1 MGLLSFIDD
10 FISNPLADDSI
21 PRAKKYSKVAEKVK
35 GKISTRY
42 FNKDEDTKYSGG
54 GARDIP
60 WKSKNPDLMMKAI
73 QSRIMDI
80 RNDLREHGFTRD
92 ANDLDQIWDWLYDY
106 EKVVLSKM
114 SEKEQEKYY
123 QISGYYADYDL
134 SDY

>member
-1 MGLLSFIDD
+1 MGLYSFIEDVIFNLVPDD
-10 FISNPLADDSI
+10 DI
-21 PRAKKYSKVAEKVK
+21 PRAKKYSKVA
-35 GKISTRY
+35 
-42 FNKDEDTKYSGG
+42 DEDTKYPGG

-80 RNDLREHGFTRD
+80 RIDLREHGFTRD
-92 ANDLDQIWDWLYDY
+92 ADDLDQILDWLYDY
-106 EKVVLSKM
+106 EKTVLDKM

-123 QISGYYADYDL
+123 KISGYYADYDL